1 MKITATKVNYN
12 GELEYTVVPTVEER
26 NWMAVYAN
34 MRRNLREPEMRS
46 LDRLASAAW
55 DYGSTKC
62 RELFRVLD
70 MWRVSFG
77 CMQDVDMEPAYVTV
91 MNYDESEC
99 LRAYRHMT
107 RRFNNEQV
115 EELNDVLARISK
127 YDPETRGLMLDA
139 MVQAA
144 DLIDGGAELLLVRG
158 AFMTTKAE

>member
-1 MKITATKVNYN
+1 MKITATRVNYD

-34 MRRNLREPEMRS
+34 LRGNLRESEMRS
-46 LDRLASAAW
+46 IDRLASAAW
-55 DYGSTKC
+55 GYGQAKC
-62 RELFRVLD
+62 REFFRVLD

-77 CMQDVDMEPAYVTV
+77 CMQDSDMEPVYVAALTH
-91 MNYDESEC
+91 DESEC

-115 EELNDVLARISK
+115 EELNDVLSRTLE

-139 MVQAA
+139 TVQVA
-144 DLIDGGAELLLVRG
+144 DLIDDGAEFLFIKG
-158 AFMTTKAE
+158 TFMTTKAE